1 MKTMFLALLALPI
14 FSPAAHAADPLRYA
28 VAVAAT
34 PVLNTPDFAKT
45 FSGKVKLDPC
55 KGVRPVEFVAFPGTL
70 FRIEGEQEREGV
82 KVYRVTSNDYPYP
95 TKTGLFVDAR
105 FVETVEGTPRERQR
119 TLPETAEIRKRL
131 LSAVG
136 RPYVWGGN
144 FKEGVPLLRRLYP
157 QGDPLYGVDCTGLLY
172 EATDGY
178 TPRNSSY
185 LTRYGKGVK
194 VAGLS
199 AGEIAKKLEP
209 LDLVAYK
216 GHVMMV
222 LDEDSIIQSVMGCGG
237 GKKGVVLSSREET
250 LKKLMRTREPAD
262 RYPKGAAGEK
272 SFVVRRWL
280 P

>member
-14 FSPAAHAADPLRYA
+14 FSPAAHAADFPRYA
-28 VAVAAT
+28 VAVTAT
-34 PVLNTPDFAKT
+34 PVLNTPDFAGT

-70 FRIEGEQEREGV
+70 FRIEGEQEKDGV

-95 TKTGLFVDAR
+95 TKSGLFVDAR
-105 FVETVEGTPRERQR
+105 FLEQVEGTPRERQR
-119 TLPETAEIRKRL
+119 ILPEPAEIRKRL
-131 LSAVG
+131 LAAVG

-144 FKEGVPLLRRLYP
+144 FKEGVPLLRTLYP

-199 AGEIAKKLEP
+199 AAQIAQKLEP
-209 LDLVAYK
+209 LDLVVYK

-222 LDEDSIIQSVMGCGG
+222 LDEDSIIQSVMGCDG
-237 GKKGVVLSSREET
+237 GKKGVVLSSKEET
-250 LKKLMRTREPAD
+250 LKKLMRTREPVD
-262 RYPKGAAGEK
+262 RYPKGSAGEK

>member
-1 MKTMFLALLALPI
+1 MKTMLLALLALPI
-14 FSPAAHAADPLRYA
+14 LTPAAHASELPRYA
-28 VAVAAT
+28 VAIAAT
-34 PVLNTPDFAKT
+34 PVLNTPEFAKT

-70 FRIEGEQEREGV
+70 FRIEGEQETDGV
-82 KVYRVTSNDYPYP
+82 KVYRVTTNDYPYP

-105 FVETVEGTPRERQR
+105 FLEKVEGAPRERQR
-119 TLPETAEIRKRL
+119 TLPEPAEIRKRL
-131 LSAVG
+131 LAAVG

-144 FKEGVPLLRRLYP
+144 FKEGVPLLRTLYP
-157 QGDPLYGVDCTGLLY
+157 KGDPLYGVDCTGLLY

-194 VAGLS
+194 VAGLT
-199 AGEIAKKLEP
+199 AAEIAKKLEP
-209 LDLVAYK
+209 LDLVVYR

-237 GKKGVVLSSREET
+237 GKRGVVVSPREET

-262 RYPKGAAGEK
+262 RYPKGSAGEK

>member
-1 MKTMFLALLALPI
+1 MKTMLLALLALPI
-14 FSPAAHAADPLRYA
+14 LTPAAHAAELPRYA
-28 VAVAAT
+28 VAIAAT
-34 PVLNTPDFAKT
+34 PVLNTPEFAKT

-70 FRIEGEQEREGV
+70 FRIEGEQETDGV
-82 KVYRVTSNDYPYP
+82 KVYRVTTNDYPYP

-105 FVETVEGTPRERQR
+105 FLEKVEGAPRERQR
-119 TLPETAEIRKRL
+119 TLPEPAEIRKRL
-131 LSAVG
+131 LVAVG

-144 FKEGVPLLRRLYP
+144 FKEGVPLLRTLYP
-157 QGDPLYGVDCTGLLY
+157 KGDPLYGVDCTGLLY

-194 VAGLS
+194 IAGLT
-199 AGEIAKKLEP
+199 AAEIAKKLEP
-209 LDLVAYK
+209 LDLVVYR

-237 GKKGVVLSSREET
+237 GRRGVVVSPSEET

-262 RYPKGAAGEK
+262 RYPKGSAGEK

>member
-14 FSPAAHAADPLRYA
+14 FTPAAHAADFPRYA
-28 VAVAAT
+28 VAVSAT
-34 PVLNTPDFAKT
+34 PVLNTPDFART

-70 FRIEGEQEREGV
+70 FRIEGEQEKDGV

-95 TKTGLFVDAR
+95 TKSGLFVDAR
-105 FVETVEGTPRERQR
+105 FVEQVEGTPRERQR
-119 TLPETAEIRKRL
+119 ILPEPAEIRKRL
-131 LSAVG
+131 LAAVG

-144 FKEGVPLLRRLYP
+144 FKEGVPLLRTLYP

-199 AGEIAKKLEP
+199 AAQIAQKLEP
-209 LDLVAYK
+209 LDLVVYK

-237 GKKGVVLSSREET
+237 GKKGVVLASREET
-250 LKKLMRTREPAD
+250 LKKLMRTREPVD
-262 RYPKGAAGEK
+262 RYPKGSAGEK